1 LVFQK
6 TKIFGQIANH
16 AAIGFVED
24 AYQKISAPKKERKK
38 KLIKLNVKYNY
49 IFFEKY

>member
-24 AYQKISAPKKERKK
+24 AYQKISTPMVIMNAQNLKKKKENKK
-38 KLIKLNVKYNY
+38 N
-49 IFFEKY
+49 